1 MKVMVFESL
10 ELRLSQANTHGE
22 NIKCC
27 NVKTSFR
34 IINQGVSFQATDP
47 FTTLFHCSGL
57 VCCWPLIN
65 AAYLKDVICYSV
77 CL

>member
-1 MKVMVFESL
+1 MKVMVFQSL

-22 NIKCC
+22 NIKCG

-34 IINQGVSFQATDP
+34 IVNQGVSFQATDTS
-47 FTTLFHCSGL
+47 TTIFHSSGL
-57 VCCWPLIN
+57 VCCLPLIN
-65 AAYLKDVICYSV
+65 AAYLKDVICSSV